1 MQILLTLLLLCV
13 VALQLVAQ
21 TADHRIHGPVIDAHW
36 HSSIAP
42 GDLRTRGAIG
52 KRREAIRA
60 MDSLGVQHVVVN
72 GTPDGLA
79 VWREEL
85 GNRAI
90 PALLFPCEGGKT
102 PNFGRRCFPGDAE
115 FPDTAWLRAEI
126 MAGRIKALGEITAQ
140 YLGIPPSDL
149 RLEPYFT
156 LAEELDIPVLIHL
169 GFGPPAA
176 AYPSS
181 PVPRKSP
188 RFRAAAGSPF
198 LLEDV
203 LLRHKDLRVFV
214 MHAGWPLIDEMVA
227 ILYYHP
233 QVYIDFA
240 GLQALI
246 PRAAFY
252 EAFKTVVEAGFADRI
267 MFGSDG
273 TDNGVDWLTKGINA
287 VVEASFL
294 TDAQRRDILYNNA
307 ARFFR
312 LDPPPR

>member
-1 MQILLTLLLLCV
+1 MRILITLLLICV
-13 VALQLVAQ
+13 VDLQLVAQ
-21 TADHRIHGPVIDAHW
+21 TADHRIRGPIIDAHW

-42 GDLRTRGAIG
+42 GDLRTREAIG
-52 KRREAIRA
+52 KRREAIQA
-60 MDSLGVQHVVVN
+60 MDSLGVQYVVVS

-79 VWREEL
+79 VWREDL

-102 PNFGRRCFPGDAE
+102 PNFGRRCFSGGAE

-140 YLGIPPSDL
+140 YLGIAPNDV
-149 RLEPYFT
+149 RLEPYFA

-176 AYPSS
+176 AYSS
-181 PVPRKSP
+181 SSVPRKSP
-188 RFRAAAGSPF
+188 RFRATVGSPF

-227 ILYYHP
+227 MLYYHP

-273 TDNGVDWLTKGINA
+273 TDKGVDWLTKGIEA
-287 VVEASFL
+287 VLEADFL
-294 TDAQRRDILYNNA
+294 TDAQRRDILHNNA

-312 LDPPPR
+312 LDLPPR